1 MASGVNSII
10 EPLDY
15 NSIQTVIAGVL
26 GVGTGNSGY
35 GQALSSS
42 AVASNAII
50 SKAQMAALRTDLSK
64 ARVHQTNTAV
74 ADGLASIAGNR
85 GTPWQT
91 LQDVN
96 IVGATLVSEN
106 IRDQYSQFA
115 TGVQSNEDTASAAQ
129 LTPGIAVTSQS
140 RSADWNGSI
149 STTFTVTFGGYTQGS
164 LTVSGADHAR
174 CFFNAGGSFQLTA
187 NNLSYPAGAS
197 FSKSDDW
204 HNLLV
209 GFGTLTFSR
218 STSSITGSLNAG
230 GSVASSTGFRS
241 LTVGAA
247 ATRILTQT
255 SSVSV
260 YNENVFYVDVA
271 RPTAATMTFKLTY
284 FDQDTGGNQSPVA
297 PGSSPGTP
305 AGPVIDE
312 NVQGT
317 LSGTLTT
324 TRPSGANVDVPA
336 ATGTASAIA

>member
-1 MASGVNSII
+1 MAVGSII
-10 EPLDY
+10 APLDY

-74 ADGLASIAGNR
+74 ADGLASLLSNR

-96 IVGATLVSEN
+96 VAGATIVSEN

-115 TGVQSNEDTASAAQ
+115 TGTQSNEDTASAAQ
-129 LTPGIAVTSQS
+129 LTPGIAVTSQT
-140 RSADWNGSI
+140 RGADWNGSI
-149 STTFTVTFGGYTQGS
+149 STTFTVTFGGYNNGQVS
-164 LTVSGADHAR
+164 VSGADHAR
-174 CFFNAGGSFQLTA
+174 CFFNAGGSFQVTA
-187 NNLSYPAGAS
+187 NNTSYPGGAS
-197 FSKSDDW
+197 FAKSQDW
-204 HNLLV
+204 QNMLT
-209 GFGTLTFSR
+209 GFGTLTFR
-218 STSSITGSLNAG
+218 AGATSITGSVNAG
-230 GSVASSTGFRS
+230 GSVATTTGFRS

-260 YNENVFYVDVA
+260 YNENVFYVDVR
-271 RPTAATMTFKLTY
+271 RPTAATMTFTLIY
-284 FDQDTGGNQSPVA
+284 FDQDTGGNQLPVA

-305 AGPVIDE
+305 AGPVVDE
-312 NVQGT
+312 PVQGT

-336 ATGTASAIA
+336 ATGSATAIA